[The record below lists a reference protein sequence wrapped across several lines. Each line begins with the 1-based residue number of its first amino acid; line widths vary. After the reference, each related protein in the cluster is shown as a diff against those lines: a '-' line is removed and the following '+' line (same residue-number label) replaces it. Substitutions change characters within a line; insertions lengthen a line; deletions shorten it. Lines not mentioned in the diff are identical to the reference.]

1 MKILVAVDG
10 SGASGGVIRE
20 ITRQPWPAGTEF
32 AVVQVVDPF
41 FFTKAPLPMEEAKQS
56 ARRSVEEL
64 SKPLRDARWSVSPN
78 VILDN
83 PRHALPRAASEW
95 KADLIVMGSHGR
107 GAVGR
112 LLLGSTAQAVLRHAE
127 CSVEIVRVVGEEGR
141 GLGMRVLVP
150 TDGSTHAEAALRSIV
165 ERPWP
170 PRSEFKVL
178 TSPEYPVLVGEYP
191 YYAPEQL
198 ADLTKQSLE
207 HAKSAV
213 STGMEL
219 LEKAGLR
226 VTSEVMQ
233 PKDTP
238 AQSILDAAEEWKADL
253 IVMGSHGRRGFDRL
267 VLGSV
272 SETVALHANCSVEV
286 VRLPT
291 AMKADQAA
299 E

>member
-10 SGASGGVIRE
+10 SGSSGGVIRDVAK
-20 ITRQPWPAGTEF
+20 RPWPAGTEF
-32 AVVQVVDPF
+32 AIVQVVDPF
-41 FFTKAPLPMEEAKQS
+41 FFTKAPLPMEEARQS

-64 SKPLRDARWSVSPN
+64 SQPLREAGWSVSPN

-95 KADLIVMGSHGR
+95 NADLVVMGSHRR

-127 CSVEIVRVVGEEGR
+127 CSVEIVRVAGEG
-141 GLGMRVLVP
+141 GSGAGMRVLVP
-150 TDGSTHAEAALRSIV
+150 TDGSPHAAAALRSIA

-191 YYAPEQL
+191 YYAPEQM

-207 HAKSAV
+207 HAKLAV
-213 STGMEL
+213 KTGVEL
-219 LEKAGLR
+219 LAAELR
-226 VTSEVMQ
+226 VTGEVMA

-238 AQSILDAAEEWKADL
+238 AQSILDAAEAWKADL

-272 SETVALHANCSVEV
+272 SETVALHATCSVEV
-286 VRLPT
+286 VRLPG
-291 AMKADQAA
+291 AIKADQAA